1 MYATTQNELTL
12 YRFDNMSRWA
22 GVDTFVTT
30 RTTAIGT
37 DFNLGLYAGGDA
49 STVEANLASLCKALD
64 LPRTHLIFP
73 QQTHGKE
80 VGIVDKELLSKPR
93 HEQQAALYGKDAL
106 ITNMPGIAIAIA
118 TADCVP
124 VLFYDPEKHAIAAI
138 HAGWRGTVAKIVS
151 ETVEA
156 MARCYGTNPVRLYAA
171 IAPCIGVESYEVG
184 DDVAVRFIEAG
195 FDDTSIVVRNVATG
209 KAHIDLAAANTEL
222 LLQCGV
228 ELSHIEVC
236 GIDTYTASD
245 TFYSVRALGAAT
257 GRFLTGIIMR
267 RSDV

>member
-22 GVDTFVTT
+22 GWSIRLSLHVLPPSAPTS
-30 RTTAIGT
+30 I
-37 DFNLGLYAGGDA
+37 LGLYAGGDV
-49 STVEANLASLCKALD
+49 STVEANLANLCKALD
-64 LPRTHLIFP
+64 LPRTPSYIP
-73 QQTHGKE
+73 QQTQRQRST
-80 VGIVDKELLSKPR
+80 ELLSKPR

-124 VLFYDPEKHAIAAI
+124 VLLYDPEKHAIAAI

-151 ETVEA
+151 ETVVA
-156 MARCYGTNPVRLYAA
+156 MARCYGTNPARLYAA

-184 DDVAVRFIEAG
+184 DDVAARFIEAG
-195 FDDTSIVVRNVATG
+195 FDDTSIVVRNAVTG

-236 GIDTYTASD
+236 GIDTYTACD